1 MKEASVATLISDQ
14 AEVRPNLFLEKKW
27 GGLLLT
33 NQGKDPESENYNC
46 EYIGLSNFVK
56 QLLQIDPN
64 TGILGDFNI
73 LLILLNRFTLQR
85 IK

>member
-1 MKEASVATLISDQ
+1 MTKQRSNQIF
-14 AEVRPNLFLEKKW
+14 FLEKIW

-56 QLLQIDPN
+56 QLLQIYNYRLTP
-64 TGILGDFNI
+64 TQEFGWLQYP
-73 LLILLNRFTLQR
+73 TLTVKQ
-85 IK
+85 IHSTKN